1 MPSHAFFSSCIN
13 AHISI
18 QPFSEKSR
26 TPTVAKEFQIRLY
39 DPAEA
44 STTPRRPIWNSIA
57 TVGVW
62 DFGENGCSKLLA
74 HSAGNKR
81 TQNRLGG
88 TEVTEPPNYLL
99 EIPKDVMRWQWARL
113 APAERASGT
122 GAGGSV
128 CQTRLPCAPILYL
141 SSLVCWSVWSVINIQ
156 V

>member
-18 QPFSEKSR
+18 QPFSQKSR
-26 TPTVAKEFQIRLY
+26 TPTVAKKFQIRLY

-57 TVGVW
+57 TVGVQ

-113 APAERASGT
+113 LGQSGPAGLEREGLYARHGCLVRQYCIYRRWFAGLSG
-122 GAGGSV
+122 
-128 CQTRLPCAPILYL
+128 R
-141 SSLVCWSVWSVINIQ
+141 
-156 V
+156 